1 MHSCIHILSFDKHK
15 SKLICTTSAQNTLD
29 TGVHLSELLI
39 LTNYDK
45 LSVLLSLAMT
55 QFRVYKRR
63 WLIMISV
70 ISLNMV
76 GYMTTI
82 SLAPVAPT
90 AAEYYQVSG
99 DRIDMF
105 PLVGMGVNV
114 PGLLI
119 GLFIIEKYGIKV
131 GMRFGSTC
139 LLLGALVRALS
150 TFPAYEESLEGP
162 TKFWITFTGHVIIA
176 IGHPF
181 LMTLATKV
189 FQLDIEKIFHLI
201 LSRSVRPGSLS
212 LRESSP
218 QLGWL
223 LQVLWEEC
231 WGLSCLLPL
240 LETILRTFLSSTQS
254 FHHSG
259 MNQKYSSYE
268 ISTKIF
274 DCILLSCDHTIN
286 GIFLI
291 SLQSPVCWAS
301 SSPGSRSPWRSPPCP
316 PAPAPPPSEPETR
329 PSWSHSSHS

>member
-1 MHSCIHILSFDKHK
+1 
-15 SKLICTTSAQNTLD
+15 
-29 TGVHLSELLI
+29 
-39 LTNYDK
+39 
-45 LSVLLSLAMT
+45 
-55 QFRVYKRR
+55 
-63 WLIMISV
+63 MISV

-181 LMTLATKV
+181 LMTQVLQSSVNEVDEENVKLNSVLNTVNVSFLCTKLL
-189 FQLDIEKIFHLI
+189 QICTI
-201 LSRSVRPGSLS
+201 
-212 LRESSP
+212 P
-218 QLGWL
+218 QLNKKYYHYRRHL
-223 LQVLWEEC
+223 NEQV
-231 WGLSCLLPL
+231 
-240 LETILRTFLSSTQS
+240 F
-254 FHHSG
+254 
-259 MNQKYSSYE
+259 
-268 ISTKIF
+268 
-274 DCILLSCDHTIN
+274 
-286 GIFLI
+286 
-291 SLQSPVCWAS
+291 
-301 SSPGSRSPWRSPPCP
+301 
-316 PAPAPPPSEPETR
+316 
-329 PSWSHSSHS
+329 

>member
-1 MHSCIHILSFDKHK
+1 M
-15 SKLICTTSAQNTLD
+15 CTTSAENTLD

-259 MNQKYSSYE
+259 MNQKYQRNIPLMKYQPRY
-268 ISTKIF
+268 
-274 DCILLSCDHTIN
+274 
-286 GIFLI
+286 LI
-291 SLQSPVCWAS
+291 VFC
-301 SSPGSRSPWRSPPCP
+301 
-316 PAPAPPPSEPETR
+316 
-329 PSWSHSSHS
+329 